1 MTAVGAALS
10 SSLARKAMIYYGAVA
25 DAGLSGEP
33 GQRELEKTMGGT
45 AVASRRKGRALAL
58 QVLFEVDCAGHDY
71 GPALDRALEQAALP
85 EDTAAF
91 ARELVSTVVENRE
104 RIDGLIARFA
114 PAWPLDQIA
123 IVDRNI
129 LRLGIAEIIFDLV
142 PVKVAIN
149 EAVELAKTF
158 GGESSSKFVNGV
170 LGSLYTEHCQ

>member
-1 MTAVGAALS
+1 M
-10 SSLARKAMIYYGAVA
+10 
-25 DAGLSGEP
+25 
-33 GQRELEKTMGGT
+33 
-45 AVASRRKGRALAL
+45 AL

-71 GPALDRALEQAALP
+71 EQALQRMLQHSALP
-85 EDTAAF
+85 DDTAAF
-91 ARELVSTVVENRE
+91 ARELVSTVAENRE

-129 LRLGIAEIIFDLV
+129 LRLGIGEIIFDLV

-149 EAVELAKTF
+149 EAVELAKTY

-170 LGSLYTEHCQ
+170 LGSLYTELCQSKTK